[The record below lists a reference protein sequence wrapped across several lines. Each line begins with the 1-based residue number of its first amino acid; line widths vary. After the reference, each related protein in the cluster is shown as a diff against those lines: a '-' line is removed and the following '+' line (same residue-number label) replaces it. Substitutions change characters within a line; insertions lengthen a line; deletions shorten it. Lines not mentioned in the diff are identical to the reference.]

1 MEYMVY
7 NLRYDERQGGLEV
20 DLSLLYR
27 PHLQEDE
34 DLSIPPDEAIIPN
47 PMLEHSDILEIV
59 LNIRNKKLRK
69 SILLKKDINY
79 EFAANVL
86 FKDIRYDTEF
96 EDSEVVVLRVE
107 AAMQLP
113 VRLFKVE
120 MVMIYIFIFRYQF
133 LL

>member
-7 NLRYDERQGGLEV
+7 NL
-20 DLSLLYR
+20 R

-34 DLSIPPDEAIIPN
+34 DLNIPPDDAIIPN
-47 PMLEHSDILEIV
+47 QMLEHSDILEIV
-59 LNIRNKKLRK
+59 LNIRNPNLRK

-79 EFAANVL
+79 DLAANLL
-86 FKDIRYDTEF
+86 FRDKEHDTEF
-96 EDSEVVVLRVE
+96 ENSEVVVLRIE

-120 MVMIYIFIFRYQF
+120 LVIIFIFSFR
-133 LL
+133 